1 MLYWTPE
8 SSFVYNNLEEVIIP
22 FDGNK
27 LTFSTFANGE
37 VKEFKEVIEVK
48 AICFMAKSS
57 TKKAVGFN
65 F

>member
-1 MLYWTPE
+1 LLYWTPE

-37 VKEFKEVIEVK
+37 VKEVVDISFSCTFLPPSLAHIRNN
-48 AICFMAKSS
+48 A
-57 TKKAVGFN
+57 
-65 F
+65 